1 MQKKFFSNLIWLI
14 FFNLLIKPYAIFGID
29 AEVQNRVGTETYG
42 MYFTLL
48 NFTLL
53 FNILLDVGITNY
65 NTRYVAQYPL
75 LVKRYIGNMLSL
87 KVILFLIYSVFTLF
101 IAFVFGVKAQQY
113 WFVLLLIINQ
123 FLISM
128 LQFLRSYFAG
138 LLLFKWDIFL
148 SILDRIVLILV
159 VSILLYAP
167 HFK

>member
-65 NTRYVAQYPL
+65 NTRYVAQYP
-75 LVKRYIGNMLSL
+75 
-87 KVILFLIYSVFTLF
+87 
-101 IAFVFGVKAQQY
+101 
-113 WFVLLLIINQ
+113 
-123 FLISM
+123 
-128 LQFLRSYFAG
+128 
-138 LLLFKWDIFL
+138 
-148 SILDRIVLILV
+148 
-159 VSILLYAP
+159 
-167 HFK
+167 

>member
-87 KVILFLIYSVFTLF
+87 KLILFLIYSVFTLF
-101 IAFVFGVKAQQY
+101 IAFVFGVKAQYY

-123 FLISM
+123 
-128 LQFLRSYFAG
+128 LRAPESSR
-138 LLLFKWDIFL
+138 LRFKLCTYRLNTFPL
-148 SILDRIVLILV
+148 TQGRGEYRKCL
-159 VSILLYAP
+159 AP
-167 HFK
+167 RFCRT